1 MCTREDRGRPETRG
15 RNEVCLRCDAYRDE
29 GRAAPGAE
37 AAGGQGLSGG
47 DG

>member
-1 MCTREDRGRPETRG
+1 MNTWEDRENPETREHYQVG
-15 RNEVCLRCDAYRDE
+15 LRCDAYRDR